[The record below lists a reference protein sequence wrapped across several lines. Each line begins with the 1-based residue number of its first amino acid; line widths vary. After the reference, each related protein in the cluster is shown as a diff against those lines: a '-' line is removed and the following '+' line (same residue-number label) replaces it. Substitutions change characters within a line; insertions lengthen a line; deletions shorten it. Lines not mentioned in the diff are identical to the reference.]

1 MAENLLLG
9 EMPTRAPGIIDWRAA
24 HRAAAASLAD
34 LGFEGID
41 THQRVRRLG
50 VSQRQMVEIAK
61 ALRGTP
67 RVVILDE
74 PSAVLSN
81 AELEQ
86 LFVILR
92 AFRAAGGTVDLRL
105 PPPR

>member
-1 MAENLLLG
+1 
-9 EMPTRAPGIIDWRAA
+9 
-24 HRAAAASLAD
+24 
-34 LGFEGID
+34 
-41 THQRVRRLG
+41 
-50 VSQRQMVEIAK
+50 MVEIAK

-74 PSAVLSN
+74 PSAVLSS

-92 AFRAAGGTVDLRL
+92 AFRTAGGTAIYVSHRL
-105 PPPR
+105 DEVLAISDRVTVLKDGERVGTRGHAPGSASPSSSA